1 MLFLQMLDYYG
12 SIIKS
17 KEEINNELISFFQSH
32 SNESY
37 LKKIIHDLRKEECLA
52 NEYSI
57 SGWLVFYKKNIHK
70 MIQTQLNHQ
79 KQKNYQ
85 KLKFTYCFY
94 LLFNEMDVCALICDK
109 IYSII
114 I

>member
-17 KEEINNELISFFQSH
+17 KEEIDNELISFFQSH

-37 LKKIIHDLRKEECLA
+37 LKQIIHNLRKEESLA
-52 NEYSI
+52 NEYSV
-57 SGWLVFYKKNIHK
+57 SGWFVFYRENIHK
-70 MIQTQLNHQ
+70 MILIQLNHQ

-94 LLFNEMDVCALICDK
+94 LLFNDMDVCSLICDK
-109 IYSII
+109 I
-114 I
+114 

>member
-17 KEEINNELISFFQSH
+17 KKEIDYELIQFFLSH

-37 LKKIIHDLRKEECLA
+37 LKQIIHNLRKEENLA
-52 NEYSI
+52 NEYSV
-57 SGWLVFYKKNIHK
+57 SGWFVFYRENIHK
-70 MIQTQLNHQ
+70 MILIQLNHQ

-85 KLKFTYCFY
+85 KLKFTYCFH
-94 LLFNEMDVCALICDK
+94 LLFNDIDVCSLICDK
-109 IYSII
+109 I
-114 I
+114 

>member
-17 KEEINNELISFFQSH
+17 KKEIDYELIQFFLSH

-37 LKKIIHDLRKEECLA
+37 LKQIIHNLRKEENLA
-52 NEYSI
+52 NEYSV
-57 SGWLVFYKKNIHK
+57 SGWLVFYRENIYK
-70 MIQTQLNHQ
+70 MITIQLNHQ

-94 LLFNEMDVCALICDK
+94 LLFNDIDICSLICEK
-109 IYSII
+109 I
-114 I
+114 

>member
-17 KEEINNELISFFQSH
+17 KKEIDHELISFFQSH

-37 LKKIIHDLRKEECLA
+37 LKQIIHNLRKEESLA
-52 NEYSI
+52 NEYSV
-57 SGWLVFYKKNIHK
+57 SGWLVFYRENIYR
-70 MIQTQLNHQ
+70 MITIQLNHQ

-85 KLKFTYCFY
+85 KLKFTYCY
-94 LLFNEMDVCALICDK
+94 HLLFNDIDVCSFICDK
-109 IYSII
+109 I
-114 I
+114 

>member
-12 SIIKS
+12 SIIKTK
-17 KEEINNELISFFQSH
+17 KEIDHELISFFQSH

-37 LKKIIHDLRKEECLA
+37 LKQIIHNLRKEESLA
-52 NEYSI
+52 NEYSV
-57 SGWLVFYKKNIHK
+57 SGWFVFYRENIHK
-70 MIQTQLNHQ
+70 MILIQLNHQ

-94 LLFNEMDVCALICDK
+94 LLFNDMDVCSLICDK
-109 IYSII
+109 I
-114 I
+114 